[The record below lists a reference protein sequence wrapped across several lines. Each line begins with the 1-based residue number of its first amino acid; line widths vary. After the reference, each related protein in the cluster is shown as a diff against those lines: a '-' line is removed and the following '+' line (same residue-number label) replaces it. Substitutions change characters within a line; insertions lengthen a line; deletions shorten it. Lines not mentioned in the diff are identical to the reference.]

1 MVMAIKSP
9 LYMQEWTL
17 KNIIDRFGKPF
28 VFLLSISPLIR
39 LIWFGVNN
47 QLSANPIEF
56 ITRFTGTWAIVFL
69 CLTLTITP
77 LRVTTGWN
85 VLIKYRRML
94 GLFCFFYACLHF
106 STWLF
111 LDQQLDFSAI
121 YQDFYKRTFITL
133 GLAGFILLIPLAV
146 TSTKSLQRKLGRSWA
161 KLHSLIYLIAILVI
175 LHYYVHKAAKN
186 NFGEVIIY
194 IIILGALLAWR
205 IGRWFIRKNAQINAA

>member
-1 MVMAIKSP
+1 MAIKSP

-121 YQDFYKRTFITL
+121 YQDFYKRTF
-133 GLAGFILLIPLAV
+133 
-146 TSTKSLQRKLGRSWA
+146 
-161 KLHSLIYLIAILVI
+161 
-175 LHYYVHKAAKN
+175 
-186 NFGEVIIY
+186 
-194 IIILGALLAWR
+194 
-205 IGRWFIRKNAQINAA
+205 

>member
-1 MVMAIKSP
+1 MAIKSP

-106 STWLF
+106 STWKV
-111 LDQQLDFSAI
+111 S
-121 YQDFYKRTFITL
+121 
-133 GLAGFILLIPLAV
+133 P
-146 TSTKSLQRKLGRSWA
+146 
-161 KLHSLIYLIAILVI
+161 
-175 LHYYVHKAAKN
+175 
-186 NFGEVIIY
+186 
-194 IIILGALLAWR
+194 
-205 IGRWFIRKNAQINAA
+205 